1 MGRVQEHV
9 DVTGAAEA
17 ALQVARLGD
26 AYTDAARSSDA
37 YGAAEARLVQQL
49 QASKRAE
56 ADSGFAAIDTDESGE
71 IDFDEFLEWWKSN
84 WFVY

>member
-1 MGRVQEHV
+1 MKELSESEIEKVKSHFDYFDE
-9 DVTGAAEA
+9 D
-17 ALQVARLGD
+17 
-26 AYTDAARSSDA
+26 SSGLLDLKEFRELFKVIA
-37 YGAAEARLVQQL
+37 PDSR
-49 QASKRAE
+49 RAE